1 LTETESLGTPS
12 RKFVYVVKDEDQE
25 DRKWELE
32 KKKWPRTL

>member
-1 LTETESLGTPS
+1 LTETESHGTQS
-12 RKFVYVVKDEDQE
+12 RKFVYLVKDEDQG